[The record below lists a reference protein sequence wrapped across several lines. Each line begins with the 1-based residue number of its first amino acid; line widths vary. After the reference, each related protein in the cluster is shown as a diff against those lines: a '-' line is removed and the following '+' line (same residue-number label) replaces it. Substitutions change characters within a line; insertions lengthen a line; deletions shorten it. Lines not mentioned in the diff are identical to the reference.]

1 MRSRWPAGRRGG
13 LAVALVLA
21 ISGAAV
27 AGPAAEADKADGSF
41 SRAFHMTPA
50 VLGRTV
56 VSPVHWSGSDLL
68 KLSAVVGAGL
78 VLALADK
85 SIRDRVLDIKTPGS
99 TDFFRVVTHLGDG
112 AYLGGILAGLF
123 AVGQL
128 SGNDGLRKT
137 AWLGVESFLASSVF
151 STALKYVVGR
161 ARPGTGEGNHSF
173 RPFNAHSS
181 WTAFPSGHATSV
193 WSVATVIA
201 DRTDNGFVDAACY
214 GIAALTSL
222 SRLHEDK
229 HWASDVLVG
238 SAIGYFTAKKIC
250 ALNRDP
256 GGPRLSASFGP
267 VRGGQ
272 AVTLSLSF

>member
-1 MRSRWPAGRRGG
+1 MRDRSLTMRPGV
-13 LAVALVLA
+13 LALVL
-21 ISGAAV
+21 ILSLSLSAAGGV
-27 AGPAAEADKADGSF
+27 AEAEKADGSF
-41 SRAFHMTPA
+41 SRAFQLTPM
-50 VLGRTV
+50 VLGRTL
-56 VSPVHWSGSDLL
+56 VSPAHWKGSDFL

-78 VLALADK
+78 VLGLADE
-85 SIRDRVLDIKTPGS
+85 SIRDRVMGHRTQGQK
-99 TDFFRVVTHLGDG
+99 DFFDFITRFGEG
-112 AYLGGILAGLF
+112 PYLGGVMAGLF
-123 AVGQL
+123 VIGQF

-137 AWLGVESFLASSVF
+137 AWLGVESYVAASVF
-151 STALKYVVGR
+151 STVLKFAVGR
-161 ARPGTGEGNHSF
+161 DRPGVDKGNRSF
-173 RPFNAHSS
+173 HPFTTRASQTS
-181 WTAFPSGHATSV
+181 MPSGHATSI

-222 SRLHEDK
+222 SRIYVDK
-229 HWASDVLVG
+229 HWASDVIIG

-256 GGPRLSASFGP
+256 EGPKISASFGP